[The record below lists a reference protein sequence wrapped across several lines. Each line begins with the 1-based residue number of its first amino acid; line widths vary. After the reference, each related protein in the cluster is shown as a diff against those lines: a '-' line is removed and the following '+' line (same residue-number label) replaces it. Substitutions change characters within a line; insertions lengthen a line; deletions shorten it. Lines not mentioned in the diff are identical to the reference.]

1 MKDGARF
8 GGPRFLFVTEWRL
21 TLPRKSK
28 YTTVLAHR
36 QINMPTSE
44 LEKYFPVLVQAIIAA
59 VIAASL
65 TLLSSILGKRSKSP
79 QKDSPYECG
88 MPPTGDALGRVSVKF
103 YLVAMIFI
111 LLDIE
116 AVFLYPWAV
125 VYRQLKWFGFV
136 EMLLFIVLVLV
147 GYFYIWKKGALD
159 WSIAEKPRKMK
170 GRLDKAAADAAIREA
185 A

>member
-1 MKDGARF
+1 
-8 GGPRFLFVTEWRL
+8 
-21 TLPRKSK
+21 
-28 YTTVLAHR
+28 
-36 QINMPTSE
+36 MPTSE
-44 LEKYFPVLVQAIIAA
+44 LEKYFPVLLQAIIAA

-65 TLLSSILGKRSKSP
+65 TILSSVLGKRSKSP
-79 QKDSPYECG
+79 QKDTPYECG
-88 MPPTGDALGRVSVKF
+88 MAPTGDAMGRFSIKF

-125 VYRQLKWFGFV
+125 VYRQLKWFAFA
-136 EMLLFIVLVLV
+136 EMLLFILLVLV

-159 WSIAEKPRKMK
+159 WSVT
-170 GRLDKAAADAAIREA
+170 DKVRRVKSGATSPEATIREA

>member
-1 MKDGARF
+1 
-8 GGPRFLFVTEWRL
+8 
-21 TLPRKSK
+21 
-28 YTTVLAHR
+28 
-36 QINMPTSE
+36 MPTSE

-65 TLLSSILGKRSKSP
+65 TILSSVLGQRSKSP
-79 QKDSPYECG
+79 QKDTPYECG
-88 MPPTGDALGRVSVKF
+88 MEPIGDAMGRFSVKF
-103 YLVAMIFI
+103 YLVGMIFI

-125 VYRQLKWFGFV
+125 VYKQLKWFAFF
-136 EMLLFIVLVLV
+136 EMLLFILLVLV

-159 WSIAEKPRKMK
+159 WSFTEKTRSGKARKEAS
-170 GRLDKAAADAAIREA
+170 AAKAIREA